1 MMKRAHRIYLVLFCC
16 LFWPVTAFASGAG
29 AGGGA
34 SITHRMMLLVIQ
46 FGLILFAAKLGNI
59 LFEKMRLPG
68 ALGELVVGIIIGPY
82 ALGQMGFPGFPQ
94 GLFPPPVNG
103 GFAIS
108 PELYGLSSIAA
119 IVLLFNVGLETDL
132 KLMLKYSLAG
142 GLVGLGGM
150 IASFL
155 FGAAC
160 VMFFS
165 EMLFGQSLGL
175 FAPQCLFLGTI
186 TTATSVGIT
195 ARILSERQKLD
206 SPEGVTILSAAVIDD
221 VLGIILLAVVMS
233 VVTAS
238 KVAGGVDWGHIGMIA
253 AKAVGVWLVATIVAL
268 AAASKI
274 SFLLKWFGEKN
285 SIAIMALGLAL
296 IMAGLFEEA
305 GLAMIIGAYVM
316 GLSLSQADISHVVQE
331 RLRPIYVLLV
341 PVFFCTTGMQINL
354 GVLTSPSVLLFGFAY
369 AFAALLAKVV
379 GCGVPA
385 LLANFNLRGAARIGF
400 GMAPRCEVA
409 LIIAGVGLSA
419 GLMKPEIL
427 AGVIIMVVVN
437 TVIAPPA
444 MVFLF
449 RSPARGTRKPTA
461 GDDTVTA
468 ITLDFPSP
476 EMVEFFSGKLR
487 GVFESEGFFV
497 HNISPRQRLYQL
509 RKDKTVIDFQY
520 SGQILAFTCQKTD
533 APLINTAVHETL
545 AELDKAVKE
554 LKEPLDAMEMRAKL
568 QDAGPLGPATLNM
581 KKFLTPQLIEP
592 ELKGTSKAEIIDE
605 LLEILASNALVGDI
619 QAAREAVWERENS
632 MSTGLQFGV
641 AIPHGKTDTVDRLV
655 CAVGIKSGG
664 VDFDSMDGE
673 PATIVVLTISPKSKP
688 APHIQFMSTISQVL
702 NHDGRARI
710 LSCSGVDQL
719 FAAFTAPPK
728 PTADQTPTQ
737 AAPSA
742 HRATLSEFCPTDY
755 IRPELLTV
763 ALDATTKE
771 DAIAELLDL
780 LEAGGLIRDS
790 RAAKRAVMDRETQ
803 LSTGVGHG
811 IAVPHGR
818 TGGVDQLLC
827 AIGVAREGIDFG
839 AIDSQPV
846 TIVVLVLTPEDGAE
860 PYLQF
865 VASVMAVL
873 DDAGRQAV
881 LLARSDQELWSIL
894 TKTPV
899 ESDRGEDNSH

>member
-1 MMKRAHRIYLVLFCC
+1 M
-16 LFWPVTAFASGAG
+16 TAFASGA

-46 FGLILFAAKLGNI
+46 VGLILFAAKLGNI
-59 LFEKMRLPG
+59 LFEKIRLPG

-82 ALGQMGFPGFPQ
+82 ALGQMGFLGFQ
-94 GLFPPPVNG
+94 HGLFPPPVNG
-103 GFAIS
+103 EFAIS
-108 PELYGLSSIAA
+108 PELYGLSAIAA
-119 IVLLFNVGLETDL
+119 VVLLFNVGLETDL
-132 KLMLKYSLAG
+132 KLMLRYSLAG
-142 GLVGLGGM
+142 GMVGLGGM
-150 IASFL
+150 VASFL
-155 FGAAC
+155 LGATC
-160 VMFFS
+160 VMLFS
-165 EMLFGQSLGL
+165 EMLFGRSLGL

-238 KVAGGVDWGHIGMIA
+238 KAAGSVDWGHIGMIA
-253 AKAVGVWLVATIVAL
+253 VKAIGVWLVATIVAL
-268 AAASKI
+268 AAARKI
-274 SFLLKWFGEKN
+274 SFLLKWFGERT

-296 IMAGLFEEA
+296 IMAGMFEEA

-331 RLRPIYVLLV
+331 RLRPIYALLV

-354 GVLTSPSVLLFGFAY
+354 GVLASPSVLAFGFVY

-379 GCGVPA
+379 GCGIPA

-409 LIIAGVGLSA
+409 LIIAGVGLAA
-419 GLMKPEIL
+419 GLLSPVIL

-437 TVIAPPA
+437 TVVAPPA

-449 RSPARGTRKPTA
+449 RSSARGTRKPTP
-461 GDDTVTA
+461 GDSSVTS
-468 ITLDFPSP
+468 ITLDFPSF
-476 EMVEFFSGKLR
+476 EMVEFFVGKLR
-487 GVFESEGFFV
+487 GVFEGEGFFV
-497 HNISPRQRLYQL
+497 HNISPRRRLYQL

-520 SGQILAFTCQKTD
+520 SDKKLTFTCKKTD
-533 APLINTAVHETL
+533 AALINTAVHETL
-545 AELDKAVKE
+545 VELDKAIKE
-554 LKEPLDAMEMRAKL
+554 LAEPLDAMEMRAKL

-592 ELKGTSKAEIIDE
+592 KLQGTNKTEIIDE
-605 LLEILASNALVGDI
+605 LLGILDANGLLGDI
-619 QAAREAVWERENS
+619 QAARDAVWERESS

-641 AIPHGKTDTVDRLV
+641 AIPHGKTDAVDRLV
-655 CAVGIKSGG
+655 CAVGIKPGG
-664 VDFDSMDGE
+664 VDFDSMDSQ
-673 PATIVVLTISPKSKP
+673 PATIVVLTLSPKSKP

-710 LSCSGVDQL
+710 LSCSSVEQL
-719 FAAFTAPPK
+719 YRAFTAPPK
-728 PTADQTPTQ
+728 APTQ
-737 AAPSA
+737 AVPP
-742 HRATLSEFCPTDY
+742 ATLQAALSEFSPGDY
-755 IRPELLTV
+755 IKPELLTV

-771 DAIAELLDL
+771 DAIDELLGL

-790 RAAKRAVMDRETQ
+790 RAAGRAVLDRETQ

-818 TGGVDQLLC
+818 TNGIDQLLC

-839 AIDSQPV
+839 AIDGQPV

-873 DDAGRQAV
+873 DDAGRQSV
-881 LLARSDQELWSIL
+881 LSAQTDQELWSIL
-894 TKTPV
+894 TRTPV
-899 ESDRGEDNSH
+899 QTGPEKR

>member
-1 MMKRAHRIYLVLFCC
+1 MKYAHRICLVVFCC
-16 LFWPVTAFASGAG
+16 LLWPVTVFASDAG
-29 AGGGA
+29 TSGEAT
-34 SITHRMMLLVIQ
+34 ITHRMMLLVIQ
-46 FGLILFAAKLGNI
+46 LGLILFAAKLGNI

-68 ALGELVVGIIIGPY
+68 ALGELVVGIIIGPF
-82 ALGQMGFPGFPQ
+82 ALGQMGFPGFQ
-94 GLFPPPVNG
+94 HGLFPPPVNG

-108 PELYGLSSIAA
+108 PELYGLSAIAA

-132 KLMLKYSLAG
+132 KLMLRYSLAG

-150 IASFL
+150 IASFF

-165 EMLFGQSLGL
+165 EMLFGRSLGL

-195 ARILSERQKLD
+195 ARILSERRKLD

-238 KVAGGVDWGHIGMIA
+238 KAAGSVDWGHIGVIA
-253 AKAVGVWLVATIVAL
+253 SKAVGVWLAATIVAL
-268 AAASKI
+268 AAARKI
-274 SFLLKWFGEKN
+274 SFLLKWFGERT

-316 GLSLSQADISHVVQE
+316 GLSLSQADISHVVRE
-331 RLRPIYVLLV
+331 RLRPIYALLV

-354 GVLTSPSVLLFGFAY
+354 GVLASPPVLAFGLVY
-369 AFAALLAKVV
+369 ALAALLAKVI
-379 GCGVPA
+379 GCGIPA

-409 LIIAGVGLSA
+409 LIVAGVGLAA
-419 GLMKPEIL
+419 GLLSPVIL

-449 RSPARGTRKPTA
+449 RSPARGTRKPAA
-461 GDDTVTA
+461 GDSSVTA
-468 ITLDFPSP
+468 ITLDFPSL
-476 EMVEFFSGKLR
+476 EMVEFFAGKLR
-487 GVFESEGFFV
+487 DVFEGEGFFV
-497 HNISPRQRLYQL
+497 HQISPRRRLHQL

-520 SGQILAFTCQKTD
+520 SGKTLTFTCQKTD
-533 APLINTAVHETL
+533 AALINTAVHEAL
-545 AELDKAVKE
+545 AELEKSVKQ
-554 LKEPLDAMEMRAKL
+554 LTEPLDDKPMRAKL
-568 QDAGPLGPATLNM
+568 QDAGPLGPATLSM
-581 KKFLTPQLIEP
+581 KKFLTPQLVEP
-592 ELKGTSKAEIIDE
+592 QLQGTNKTEIIDE
-605 LLEILASNALVGDI
+605 LLKILEDNALIGDI
-619 QAAREAVWERENS
+619 QTARDAVWERENS

-655 CAVGIKSGG
+655 CAVGVKPAG
-664 VDFDSMDGE
+664 VDFDSMDSK
-673 PATIVVLTISPKSKP
+673 PAKIVVLTLSPKSKP

-702 NHDGRARI
+702 NHDGRERI
-710 LSCSGVDQL
+710 LACSSAEQL
-719 FAAFTAPPK
+719 YTALTIPPGPPAAATARK
-728 PTADQTPTQ
+728 
-737 AAPSA
+737 
-742 HRATLSEFCPTDY
+742 RAVVSDFRLADY
-755 IRPELLTV
+755 IKAELLKV

-771 DAIAELLDL
+771 EAICELIGL
-780 LEAGGLIRDS
+780 LEGAGMIRDP
-790 RAAKRAVMDRETQ
+790 RATEKAVLDREAQ
-803 LSTGVGHG
+803 VSTGVGRG

-818 TGGVDQLLC
+818 TDAVDKLVC

-839 AIDSQPV
+839 AIDSQPI
-846 TIVVLVLTPEDGAE
+846 TIVVLVLTPEDAAE

-873 DDAGRQAV
+873 DDTGRQSV
-881 LLARSDQELWSIL
+881 LSARTDQELWSIL
-894 TKTPV
+894 TRTPPG
-899 ESDRGEDNSH
+899 SDRG